1 MSVWAY
7 VGIGIAIVVLLVLG
21 IAFMQNARRAR
32 LRRTFGSEYD
42 RAVDRTGDRK
52 AAERE
57 LVDRQK
63 EHNKL
68 TIRPLSATAAAA
80 YRDSFARLQ
89 ERFVDIPA
97 AAVSEAHELVSR
109 AMADC
114 GFPTTDDDTSAS
126 MLALEHGG
134 VVEQYRGACDV
145 YAKTQT
151 GNADVASL
159 REALLGFRTV
169 LDRLLAE
176 SGEAGTEPYPAG
188 EDVTQQRQTR
198 SARRSRE

>member
-1 MSVWAY
+1 MSTWVY
-7 VGIGIAIVVLLVLG
+7 VVIAIAIVVLLVLG
-21 IAFMQNARRAR
+21 FAFVQNARRAR
-32 LRRTFGSEYD
+32 LRKTFGPEYD
-42 RAVDRTGDRK
+42 RAVDRAGDRK
-52 AAERE
+52 AGERE
-57 LVDRQK
+57 LVDRKK
-63 EHNKL
+63 EHSKL
-68 TIRPLSATAAAA
+68 TIRPLSATAAAG

-97 AAVSEAHELVSR
+97 AAVSGAHDIVTR

-114 GFPTTDDDTSAS
+114 GFPTTNDDTTAS
-126 MLALEHGG
+126 MLALEHGS
-134 VVEQYRGACDV
+134 VVEQYRSACDV

-159 REALLGFRTV
+159 RDAMLGFRAV

-176 SGEAGTEPYPAG
+176 SGQTGTEAYPAG
-188 EDVTQQRQTR
+188 EDVTPQPQPR